1 MSQNPI
7 SLPDPQTYTLLFSN
21 THISIFHNKDHNW
34 LYCRWEGK
42 RSLVGFED
50 GSARILHFLKET
62 GVHKMILDSS
72 TYQGETLDEIIAGG
86 TEFARQLAD
95 AGLEYMAWIYG
106 DNSLARSTADEIL
119 AREKTE
125 VVVLNFDN
133 VRLAEIWL
141 KSLN

>member
-1 MSQNPI
+1 MSQNP
-7 SLPDPQTYTLLFSN
+7 SPSPDPQTHTLLFSN

-34 LYCRWEGK
+34 LYCRWEGE
-42 RSLVGFED
+42 RTLESFVN
-50 GSARILHFLKET
+50 GSEHILYYLQDT
-62 GVHKMILDSS
+62 RVHKMILDSS

-95 AGLEYMAWIYG
+95 AGLEYLAWIFG
-106 DNSLARSTADEIL
+106 ENSLAQSTADEIL

-133 VRLAEIWL
+133 LRLAEIWL
-141 KSLN
+141 RSLN